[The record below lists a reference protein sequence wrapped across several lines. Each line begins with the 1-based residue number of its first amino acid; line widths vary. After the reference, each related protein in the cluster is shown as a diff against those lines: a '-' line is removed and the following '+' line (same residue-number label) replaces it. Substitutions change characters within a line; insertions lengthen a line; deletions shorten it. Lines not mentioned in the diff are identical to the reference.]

1 MKTQLI
7 TLANKSKTSAL
18 ADPVSGRTPFA
29 TPLLQLPCAAA
40 LLLLALAA
48 QAGVVFTSLH
58 SFGFSTNGA
67 VPQAGLVQGSDGN
80 FYGTT
85 SSGGLDQESSDTSP
99 KRSEPRTVVSR
110 AASKKGCRRRRISER
125 RLGMLLKNRLAI
137 CGIEAGC
144 HHFGAQRREK
154 GAPRVRSGFTII
166 ELLVI
171 IIIIVILAALLLP
184 AMARAGGESQ
194 SVVCRSNLRQ
204 LGTALRM
211 YLDDSDGVYP
221 YSSSF
226 PATNPEGISHWFDAL
241 ALNIPN
247 AKWGEGV
254 FKCPVYRGVAFAG
267 EAQLNSQGQLSA
279 VYAPCGSYAYNVAG
293 GRVPALGPSGLIS
306 PGLGFGVY
314 SGHLSSQ
321 PVRDSDVRAPADL
334 YAVGDAPLLTGQ
346 WGTVATPRLG
356 GAADYNMFVF
366 PNVSVERVQH
376 TVVFNMLFADTH
388 AEGVKVG
395 VFLSTNTVNRS
406 RWNHDHLP

>member
-1 MKTQLI
+1 M
-7 TLANKSKTSAL
+7 TLADTSNPSAL
-18 ADPVSGRTPFA
+18 TEPVSGRTP
-29 TPLLQLPCAAA
+29 LLALLVRLLWAAA
-40 LLLLALAA
+40 LVLPAFGA

-58 SFGFSTNGA
+58 SFGVSTNGA
-67 VPQAGLVQGSDGN
+67 VPLTGLVQGSDGN

-85 SSGGLDQESSDTSP
+85 SSGGLDHESSDTSP

-166 ELLVI
+166 ELLGIMI
-171 IIIIVILAALLLP
+171 ISVILAALLLP
-184 AMARAGGESQ
+184 ATARARGESQ

-226 PATNPEGISHWFDAL
+226 PAPNPEGISHWFDAL

-267 EAQLNSQGQLSA
+267 EAQLNSQGQLS
-279 VYAPCGSYAYNVAG
+279 P
-293 GRVPALGPSGLIS
+293 LIS
-306 PGLGFGVY
+306 
-314 SGHLSSQ
+314 
-321 PVRDSDVRAPADL
+321 
-334 YAVGDAPLLTGQ
+334 
-346 WGTVATPRLG
+346 
-356 GAADYNMFVF
+356 
-366 PNVSVERVQH
+366 
-376 TVVFNMLFADTH
+376 
-388 AEGVKVG
+388 
-395 VFLSTNTVNRS
+395 
-406 RWNHDHLP
+406 